1 MAEKPPKNPHTL
13 QIAAERDVM
22 EAFGVTRSQA
32 REGLLKAARLTQ
44 EAEAKKQ
51 VEDEA
56 LSKRIQAKVDKA
68 VAALDLPAVVQKFE
82 PRPFRLNVDT
92 PNVPIPAA
100 VPTDTREVLV
110 IAPTDFINYPT
121 PNTTEISTAVPWP
134 DGTACTVDIGDQPD
148 DICFVGYRVLSGN
161 LYLRWISLFGSG
173 NSLNGSD
180 ITITAFL

>member
-1 MAEKPPKNPHTL
+1 MANKSPHTL

-92 PNVPIPAA
+92 PNVPIPAE

-110 IAPTDFINYPT
+110 INPTNDIYGS
-121 PNTTEISTAVPWP
+121 PNTSEIITAVSWP
-134 DGTACTVDIGDQPD
+134 DGTACTVDIGDQD
-148 DICFVGYRVLSGN
+148 DSIAFCGYRVTSGY
-161 LYLRWISLFGSG
+161 LYLRWISFASGSALPTALSG
-173 NSLNGSD
+173 NNV
-180 ITITAFL
+180 TITAFL